1 MEGHPFPQQ
10 DADTRYMLRLLL
22 PVRSVFVTVDIL
34 IHSEVVDATLASK
47 LDDETVVAPE
57 DIPGVTK

>member
-1 MEGHPFPQQ
+1 
-10 DADTRYMLRLLL
+10 MLRLLL